1 MSPRALE
8 ILKRLIAF
16 DTVSSEPNMALIEY
30 VRELLASKG
39 IESLIVKDETGKKAN
54 LFAST
59 GPRDVPGVLLSGHTD
74 VVPAAGQ
81 AWTMPPF
88 QATLRDGRIYG
99 RGTCDMKG
107 FIALAIDAML
117 DAADMTLMRPLQLAL
132 SHDEEIGCVGVR
144 RLLDVLHL
152 APVRPFLCVV
162 GEPTLMQFAVGHKGK
177 ASYRTFC
184 RGQEA
189 HSSLAPRAVNAIH
202 LASDFIAELRKSQK
216 QIEQQGARDE
226 GYDIPY
232 STVHIGRIDGG
243 KALNIV
249 PNLCTMEFEY
259 RNLPGDNPDALLEQL
274 RERAEVLV
282 REARQLSGVADID
295 IEVMNEYPALETHP
309 SVEAVRLLHAFAEPG
324 TQHIKVSYG
333 TEGGLFAGRLNVPVV
348 VCGPGSIEQAHK
360 PDEFIDESQ
369 MDAGERVFAESAG
382 VVEAVE
388 AAVRRQISASDA
400 AVIALSA
407 SWTVASA

>member
-1 MSPRALE
+1 MTPRALE

-16 DTVSSEPNMALIEY
+16 DTVSSESNMALIEY
-30 VRELLASKG
+30 VRDLLAGKG

-59 GPRDVPGVLLSGHTD
+59 GPRQQPGVLLSGHTD

-81 AWTMPPF
+81 AWTVPPF
-88 QATLRDGRIYG
+88 EATLRDGRIYG

-107 FIALAIDAML
+107 FIALAIDVML
-117 DAADMTLMRPLQLAL
+117 DAADMTLSRPLQLAL

-152 APVRPFLCVV
+152 APLRPFLCVV
-162 GEPTLMQFAVGHKGK
+162 GEPTLMQFAIGHKGK
-177 ASYRTFC
+177 SSYRTYC

-202 LASDFIAELRKSQK
+202 LASDFIAELRKSQVRV
-216 QIEQQGARDE
+216 EQQGARDE

-249 PNLCTMEFEY
+249 PNLCTLEFEY
-259 RNLPGDNPDALLEQL
+259 RNLPGDDPDLLLAQL

-282 REARQLSGVADID
+282 REARQLSGVADIE
-295 IEVMNEYPALETHP
+295 IEIMNEYPALETHP

-360 PDEFIDESQ
+360 PDEFIEVSQ
-369 MDAGERVFAESAG
+369 MTAGERFLQSLLG
-382 VVEAVE
+382 SL
-388 AAVRRQISASDA
+388 RQ
-400 AVIALSA
+400 
-407 SWTVASA
+407 

>member
-1 MSPRALE
+1 MSPRVLE

-81 AWTMPPF
+81 AWTLPPF

-117 DAADMTLMRPLQLAL
+117 DAADMTLIRPLQLAL

-259 RNLPGDNPDALLEQL
+259 RNLPGDNPERLLEQL

-282 REARQLSGVADID
+282 REARQLSGVAAIE

-309 SVEAVRLLHAFAEPG
+309 SVEAVRMLHAFAEPG
-324 TQHIKVSYG
+324 TQHVKVSYG

-360 PDEFIDESQ
+360 PDEFIAESQ
-369 MDAGERVFAESAG
+369 MDAGERFLQSLLG
-382 VVEAVE
+382 SLK
-388 AAVRRQISASDA
+388 Q
-400 AVIALSA
+400 
-407 SWTVASA
+407 

>member
-117 DAADMTLMRPLQLAL
+117 DAADTTLIRPLQLAL

-259 RNLPGDNPDALLEQL
+259 RNLPGDNPDVLLEQL

-282 REARQLSGVADID
+282 REAKQLSGVAAIE

-309 SVEAVRLLHAFAEPG
+309 SVEAVRMLHAFAEPG

-360 PDEFIDESQ
+360 PDEFIEESQ
-369 MDAGERVFAESAG
+369 MNAGERFLQTLLGSLK
-382 VVEAVE
+382 
-388 AAVRRQISASDA
+388 Q
-400 AVIALSA
+400 
-407 SWTVASA
+407 

>member
-59 GPRDVPGVLLSGHTD
+59 GPKDVPGVLLSGHTD

-282 REARQLSGVADID
+282 REARQLSGVADIE

-369 MDAGERVFAESAG
+369 MDAGERFLQSLLG
-382 VVEAVE
+382 SLK
-388 AAVRRQISASDA
+388 Q
-400 AVIALSA
+400 
-407 SWTVASA
+407 

>member
-59 GPRDVPGVLLSGHTD
+59 GPREVPGVLLSGHTD

-117 DAADMTLMRPLQLAL
+117 DAADMPLTRPLQLAL

-249 PNLCTMEFEY
+249 PNLCTLEFEY

-282 REARQLSGVADID
+282 REARQLSGVADIE

-369 MDAGERVFAESAG
+369 MDAGEHFLQSLLG
-382 VVEAVE
+382 SLK
-388 AAVRRQISASDA
+388 Q
-400 AVIALSA
+400 
-407 SWTVASA
+407 

>member
-117 DAADMTLMRPLQLAL
+117 NAADMPLMRPLQLAL

-202 LASDFIAELRKSQK
+202 LASDFIAELRNSQK

-249 PNLCTMEFEY
+249 PNLCTMEFEF
-259 RNLPGDNPDALLEQL
+259 RNLPGDNPDVLLEQL

-282 REARQLSGVADID
+282 REAKQLSGVAAIE

-309 SVEAVRLLHAFAEPG
+309 SVEAVRMLHAFAEPG

-360 PDEFIDESQ
+360 PDEFIEESQ
-369 MDAGERVFAESAG
+369 MDAGERFLQSLLG
-382 VVEAVE
+382 SLK
-388 AAVRRQISASDA
+388 Q
-400 AVIALSA
+400 
-407 SWTVASA
+407 

>member
-184 RGQEA
+184 RGKEA

-282 REARQLSGVADID
+282 REARQLSGVADIE

-369 MDAGERVFAESAG
+369 MDAGERFLQSLLG
-382 VVEAVE
+382 SLK
-388 AAVRRQISASDA
+388 Q
-400 AVIALSA
+400 
-407 SWTVASA
+407 

>member
-1 MSPRALE
+1 MTPRALD
-8 ILKRLIAF
+8 IFKRLIAF
-16 DTVSSEPNMALIEY
+16 ETVSSEPNMALIEY
-30 VRELLASKG
+30 VRDLLATKG
-39 IESLIVKDETGKKAN
+39 IESLIVRDETGKKAN

-59 GPRDVPGVLLSGHTD
+59 GPREQPGVLLSGHTD

-81 AWTMPPF
+81 AWTVPPF

-117 DAADMTLMRPLQLAL
+117 DAADMTLTRPLQLAL

-177 ASYRTFC
+177 SSYRTYC

-202 LASDFIAELRKSQK
+202 LASDFIAELRESQK
-216 QIEQQGARDE
+216 QVEQQGVRDD

-249 PNLCTMEFEY
+249 PNLCTLEFEY
-259 RNLPGDNPDALLEQL
+259 RNLPGDDPDQFLEQL

-282 REARQLSGVADID
+282 REARQLSGVAAID
-295 IEVMNEYPALETHP
+295 IEIMNEYPALQTHP
-309 SVEAVRLLHAFAEPG
+309 SVEAVRMLHAFAEPG
-324 TQHIKVSYG
+324 TRHIKVSYG

-360 PDEFIDESQ
+360 PDEFIEESQ
-369 MDAGERVFAESAG
+369 MNAGERFLQSLLG
-382 VVEAVE
+382 SLK
-388 AAVRRQISASDA
+388 Q
-400 AVIALSA
+400 
-407 SWTVASA
+407 

>member
-59 GPRDVPGVLLSGHTD
+59 GPKDVPGVLLSGHTD

-107 FIALAIDAML
+107 FISLAIDAML

-249 PNLCTMEFEY
+249 PNLCTLEFEY

-282 REARQLSGVADID
+282 REARQLSGVADIE

-369 MDAGERVFAESAG
+369 MDAGERFLQSLLG
-382 VVEAVE
+382 SLK
-388 AAVRRQISASDA
+388 Q
-400 AVIALSA
+400 
-407 SWTVASA
+407 

>member
-117 DAADMTLMRPLQLAL
+117 NAADMTLLRPLQLAL

-202 LASDFIAELRKSQK
+202 LASDFITELRNSQK
-216 QIEQQGARDE
+216 QIERQGARDE

-249 PNLCTMEFEY
+249 PNLCTLEFEY
-259 RNLPGDNPDALLEQL
+259 RNLPGDNPELLLEQL

-282 REARQLSGVADID
+282 REARQLSGVAAIE

-309 SVEAVRLLHAFAEPG
+309 SVEAVRMLHAFAEPG

-369 MDAGERVFAESAG
+369 MDAGERFLQSLLG
-382 VVEAVE
+382 SLK
-388 AAVRRQISASDA
+388 Q
-400 AVIALSA
+400 
-407 SWTVASA
+407 

>member
-1 MSPRALE
+1 MTPRALD
-8 ILKRLIAF
+8 IFKRLIAF
-16 DTVSSEPNMALIEY
+16 ETVSSESNMALIDY
-30 VRELLASKG
+30 VRDLLATKG
-39 IESLIVKDETGKKAN
+39 IESMIVKDETGKKAN

-59 GPRDVPGVLLSGHTD
+59 GPRDQPGVLLSGHTD

-81 AWTMPPF
+81 AWTVPPF

-117 DAADMTLMRPLQLAL
+117 DAADMTLTRPLQLAL

-177 ASYRTFC
+177 SSYRTYC

-202 LASDFIAELRKSQK
+202 LASDFIAELRKSQARV
-216 QIEQQGARDE
+216 EQQGVRDD

-249 PNLCTMEFEY
+249 PNLCTLEFEY
-259 RNLPGDNPDALLEQL
+259 RNLPGDDPDQLLEQL
-274 RERAEVLV
+274 RERADVLV
-282 REARQLSGVADID
+282 REARQLSGVADIE
-295 IEVMNEYPALETHP
+295 IEIMNEYPALQTHP
-309 SVEAVRLLHAFAEPG
+309 SVEAVRMLHAFAEPG

-360 PDEFIDESQ
+360 PDEFIEESQ
-369 MDAGERVFAESAG
+369 MNAGQRFLQSLLG
-382 VVEAVE
+382 SLK
-388 AAVRRQISASDA
+388 Q
-400 AVIALSA
+400 
-407 SWTVASA
+407 

>member
-1 MSPRALE
+1 MTPRALD
-8 ILKRLIAF
+8 IFKRLIAF
-16 DTVSSEPNMALIEY
+16 ETVSSEPNMALIEY
-30 VRELLASKG
+30 VRDLLATKG
-39 IESLIVKDETGKKAN
+39 IESLIVRDETGKKAN

-59 GPRDVPGVLLSGHTD
+59 GPREQPGVLLSGHTD

-81 AWTMPPF
+81 AWTVPPF

-117 DAADMTLMRPLQLAL
+117 DAADMTLTRPLQLAL

-177 ASYRTFC
+177 SSYRTYC

-202 LASDFIAELRKSQK
+202 LASDFIAELRNSQK
-216 QIEQQGARDE
+216 QVEQQGVRDD

-249 PNLCTMEFEY
+249 PNLCTLEFEY
-259 RNLPGDNPDALLEQL
+259 RNLPGDDPDQLLEQL

-282 REARQLSGVADID
+282 REARQLSGVAAID
-295 IEVMNEYPALETHP
+295 IEIMNEYPALETHP
-309 SVEAVRLLHAFAEPG
+309 SVEAVRMLHAFAEPG
-324 TQHIKVSYG
+324 TRHIKVSYG

-360 PDEFIDESQ
+360 PDEFIEESQ
-369 MDAGERVFAESAG
+369 MNAGERFLQSLLG
-382 VVEAVE
+382 SLK
-388 AAVRRQISASDA
+388 Q
-400 AVIALSA
+400 
-407 SWTVASA
+407 

>member
-1 MSPRALE
+1 MTPRALD
-8 ILKRLIAF
+8 IFKRLIAF
-16 DTVSSEPNMALIEY
+16 ETVSSEPNMALIEY
-30 VRELLASKG
+30 VRDLLATKG
-39 IESLIVKDETGKKAN
+39 IESLIVRDETGKKAN

-59 GPRDVPGVLLSGHTD
+59 GPREQPGVLLSGHTD

-81 AWTMPPF
+81 AWTVPPF

-117 DAADMTLMRPLQLAL
+117 DAADMTLTRPLQLAL

-177 ASYRTFC
+177 SSYRTYC

-216 QIEQQGARDE
+216 QVEQQGVRDD

-249 PNLCTMEFEY
+249 PNLCTLEFEY
-259 RNLPGDNPDALLEQL
+259 RNLPGDDPDQLLEQL

-282 REARQLSGVADID
+282 REARQLSGVAAID
-295 IEVMNEYPALETHP
+295 IEIMNEYPALETHP
-309 SVEAVRLLHAFAEPG
+309 SVEAVRMLHAFAEPG
-324 TQHIKVSYG
+324 TRHIKVSYG

-360 PDEFIDESQ
+360 PDEFIEESQ
-369 MDAGERVFAESAG
+369 MNAGERFLQSLLG
-382 VVEAVE
+382 SLK
-388 AAVRRQISASDA
+388 Q
-400 AVIALSA
+400 
-407 SWTVASA
+407 

>member
-59 GPRDVPGVLLSGHTD
+59 GPRDMPGVLLSGHTD

-117 DAADMTLMRPLQLAL
+117 DAADITLMRPLQLAL

-177 ASYRTFC
+177 ASYSTFC

-259 RNLPGDNPDALLEQL
+259 RNLPGDNPDVLLEQL

-282 REARQLSGVADID
+282 REAKQLSGVAAIE

-309 SVEAVRLLHAFAEPG
+309 SVEAVRMLHAFAEPG

-369 MDAGERVFAESAG
+369 MDAGERFLQTLLGSLK
-382 VVEAVE
+382 
-388 AAVRRQISASDA
+388 Q
-400 AVIALSA
+400 
-407 SWTVASA
+407 

>member
-1 MSPRALE
+1 MTPRALD
-8 ILKRLIAF
+8 IFKRLIAF
-16 DTVSSEPNMALIEY
+16 ETVSSEPNMALIEY
-30 VRELLASKG
+30 VRDLLATKG

-59 GPRDVPGVLLSGHTD
+59 GPREQPGVLLSGHTD

-117 DAADMTLMRPLQLAL
+117 DAADTTLTRPLQLAL

-177 ASYRTFC
+177 SSYRTYC

-216 QIEQQGARDE
+216 QVEQQGVRDE

-249 PNLCTMEFEY
+249 PNLCTLEFEY
-259 RNLPGDNPDALLEQL
+259 RNLPGDDPDQLLEQL

-282 REARQLSGVADID
+282 REARQLSGVAAID
-295 IEVMNEYPALETHP
+295 IEIMNEYPALETHP
-309 SVEAVRLLHAFAEPG
+309 SVEAVRMLHAFAEPG

-360 PDEFIDESQ
+360 PDEFIEESQ
-369 MDAGERVFAESAG
+369 MNAGERFLQSLLG
-382 VVEAVE
+382 SLK
-388 AAVRRQISASDA
+388 Q
-400 AVIALSA
+400 
-407 SWTVASA
+407 

>member
-117 DAADMTLMRPLQLAL
+117 DAADMTLIRPLQLAL

-202 LASDFIAELRKSQK
+202 LASDFIAELRNSQK
-216 QIEQQGARDE
+216 RIEQQGARDE

-259 RNLPGDNPDALLEQL
+259 RNLPGDNPDVLLEQL

-282 REARQLSGVADID
+282 REAKQLSGVAAIE

-309 SVEAVRLLHAFAEPG
+309 SVEAVRMLHAFAEPG

-360 PDEFIDESQ
+360 PDEFIEESQ
-369 MDAGERVFAESAG
+369 MNAGERFLQTLLGSLK
-382 VVEAVE
+382 
-388 AAVRRQISASDA
+388 Q
-400 AVIALSA
+400 
-407 SWTVASA
+407 

>member
-59 GPRDVPGVLLSGHTD
+59 GPRDIPGVLLSGHTD

-117 DAADMTLMRPLQLAL
+117 NAADMPLMRPLQLAL

-249 PNLCTMEFEY
+249 PNLCTMEFEF
-259 RNLPGDNPDALLEQL
+259 RNLPGDNPDVLLEQL

-282 REARQLSGVADID
+282 REAKQLSGVAAIE

-309 SVEAVRLLHAFAEPG
+309 SVEAVRMLHAFAEPG

-369 MDAGERVFAESAG
+369 MDAGERFLQSLLG
-382 VVEAVE
+382 SLK
-388 AAVRRQISASDA
+388 Q
-400 AVIALSA
+400 
-407 SWTVASA
+407 

>member
-117 DAADMTLMRPLQLAL
+117 NAADMPLMRPLQLAL

-202 LASDFIAELRKSQK
+202 LASDFIAELRNSQK

-249 PNLCTMEFEY
+249 PNLCTMEFEF
-259 RNLPGDNPDALLEQL
+259 RNLPGDNPDLLLEQL

-282 REARQLSGVADID
+282 REARQLSGVADIE

-309 SVEAVRLLHAFAEPG
+309 SVEAVRMLHAFAEPG

-369 MDAGERVFAESAG
+369 MDAGERFLQSLLG
-382 VVEAVE
+382 SLK
-388 AAVRRQISASDA
+388 Q
-400 AVIALSA
+400 
-407 SWTVASA
+407 

>member
-1 MSPRALE
+1 MTPRALD
-8 ILKRLIAF
+8 IFKRLIAF
-16 DTVSSEPNMALIEY
+16 ETVSSEPNMALIDY
-30 VRELLASKG
+30 VRDLLATKG

-59 GPRDVPGVLLSGHTD
+59 GPREQPGVLLSGHTD

-117 DAADMTLMRPLQLAL
+117 DAADMTLTRPLQLAL

-177 ASYRTFC
+177 SSYRTYC

-216 QIEQQGARDE
+216 QVEQQGVRDE

-232 STVHIGRIDGG
+232 STVHIGRIEGG

-249 PNLCTMEFEY
+249 PNLCTLEFEY
-259 RNLPGDNPDALLEQL
+259 RNLPGDDPDQLLEQL

-282 REARQLSGVADID
+282 REARQLSGVAAID
-295 IEVMNEYPALETHP
+295 IEIMNEYPALETHP
-309 SVEAVRLLHAFAEPG
+309 SVEAVRMLHAFAEPG

-360 PDEFIDESQ
+360 PDEFIEESQ
-369 MDAGERVFAESAG
+369 MNAGERFLQSLLG
-382 VVEAVE
+382 SLK
-388 AAVRRQISASDA
+388 Q
-400 AVIALSA
+400 
-407 SWTVASA
+407 

>member
-1 MSPRALE
+1 MTPRALD
-8 ILKRLIAF
+8 IFKRLIAF
-16 DTVSSEPNMALIEY
+16 ETVSSEPNMALIDY
-30 VRELLASKG
+30 VRDLLATKG

-59 GPRDVPGVLLSGHTD
+59 GPREQPGVLLSGHTD

-107 FIALAIDAML
+107 FIALVIDAML
-117 DAADMTLMRPLQLAL
+117 DAADMTLTRPLQLAL

-177 ASYRTFC
+177 SSYRTYC

-202 LASDFIAELRKSQK
+202 LASDFIAELRNSQK
-216 QIEQQGARDE
+216 QVEQQGVRDE

-249 PNLCTMEFEY
+249 PNLCTLEFEY
-259 RNLPGDNPDALLEQL
+259 RNLPGDDPDQLLEQL

-282 REARQLSGVADID
+282 REARQLSGVAAID
-295 IEVMNEYPALETHP
+295 IEIMNEYPALETHP
-309 SVEAVRLLHAFAEPG
+309 SVEAVRMLHAFAEPG

-360 PDEFIDESQ
+360 PDEFIEESQ
-369 MDAGERVFAESAG
+369 MNAGERFLQSLLG
-382 VVEAVE
+382 SLK
-388 AAVRRQISASDA
+388 Q
-400 AVIALSA
+400 
-407 SWTVASA
+407 

>member
-39 IESLIVKDETGKKAN
+39 IESLIVKDETDKKAN

-117 DAADMTLMRPLQLAL
+117 NAADMTLLRPLQLAL

-202 LASDFIAELRKSQK
+202 LASDFIAELRNSQK
-216 QIEQQGARDE
+216 RIEQQGSRDE

-259 RNLPGDNPDALLEQL
+259 RNLPGDNPDVLLEQL
-274 RERAEVLV
+274 RERADVLV
-282 REARQLSGVADID
+282 REAKQLSGVAAIE

-309 SVEAVRLLHAFAEPG
+309 SVEAVRMLHAFAEPG

-369 MDAGERVFAESAG
+369 MDAGERFLQSLLG
-382 VVEAVE
+382 SLK
-388 AAVRRQISASDA
+388 Q
-400 AVIALSA
+400 
-407 SWTVASA
+407 

>member
-1 MSPRALE
+1 MSPRALD

-39 IESLIVKDETGKKAN
+39 IESLIVKDKTGKKAN

-59 GPRDVPGVLLSGHTD
+59 GPQDVPGVLLSGHTD

-117 DAADMTLMRPLQLAL
+117 DAADMTLLRPLQLAL

-152 APVRPFLCVV
+152 APMRPFLCVV
-162 GEPTLMQFAVGHKGK
+162 GEPTMMQFAVGHKGK

-282 REARQLSGVADID
+282 REARLLSGVAAIE

-309 SVEAVRLLHAFAEPG
+309 SVEAVRMLHAFAEPG

-360 PDEFIDESQ
+360 PDEFIEESQ
-369 MDAGERVFAESAG
+369 MDAGERFLQSLLG
-382 VVEAVE
+382 SLK
-388 AAVRRQISASDA
+388 Q
-400 AVIALSA
+400 
-407 SWTVASA
+407 

>member
-117 DAADMTLMRPLQLAL
+117 DAADMTLIRPLQLAL

-202 LASDFIAELRKSQK
+202 LASDFIAELRNSQK
-216 QIEQQGARDE
+216 RIEQQGARDE

-282 REARQLSGVADID
+282 REAKQLSGVAAIE

-309 SVEAVRLLHAFAEPG
+309 SVEAVRMLHAFAEPG

-360 PDEFIDESQ
+360 PDEFIEESQ
-369 MDAGERVFAESAG
+369 MNAGERFLQSLLG
-382 VVEAVE
+382 SLK
-388 AAVRRQISASDA
+388 Q
-400 AVIALSA
+400 
-407 SWTVASA
+407 

>member
-1 MSPRALE
+1 MSTRALE

-117 DAADMTLMRPLQLAL
+117 NAADMTLLRPLQLAL

-189 HSSLAPRAVNAIH
+189 HSSLAPQAVNAIH
-202 LASDFIAELRKSQK
+202 LASDFIAELRNSQK
-216 QIEQQGARDE
+216 RIEQQGSRDE

-259 RNLPGDNPDALLEQL
+259 RNLPGDNPEVLLEQL
-274 RERAEVLV
+274 RERADVLV
-282 REARQLSGVADID
+282 REAKHLSGVAAIE

-309 SVEAVRLLHAFAEPG
+309 SVEAVRMLHAFAEPG

-369 MDAGERVFAESAG
+369 MDAGERFLHSLLG
-382 VVEAVE
+382 SLK
-388 AAVRRQISASDA
+388 Q
-400 AVIALSA
+400 
-407 SWTVASA
+407 

>member
-59 GPRDVPGVLLSGHTD
+59 GPKDVPGVLLSGHTD

-226 GYDIPY
+226 GYDISY

-249 PNLCTMEFEY
+249 PNLCTLEFEY

-282 REARQLSGVADID
+282 REARQLSGVADIE

-369 MDAGERVFAESAG
+369 MDAGERFLQSLLG
-382 VVEAVE
+382 SLK
-388 AAVRRQISASDA
+388 Q
-400 AVIALSA
+400 
-407 SWTVASA
+407 

>member
-1 MSPRALE
+1 MTPRALD
-8 ILKRLIAF
+8 IFKRLIAF
-16 DTVSSEPNMALIEY
+16 ETVSSEPNMALIDY
-30 VRELLASKG
+30 VRDLLATKG

-59 GPRDVPGVLLSGHTD
+59 GPREQPGVLLSGHTD

-117 DAADMTLMRPLQLAL
+117 DAADMTLTRPLQLAL
-132 SHDEEIGCVGVR
+132 SHDEEISCVGVR

-177 ASYRTFC
+177 SSYRTYC

-202 LASDFIAELRKSQK
+202 LASDFIVELRKSQK
-216 QIEQQGARDE
+216 QVEQQGVRDD

-232 STVHIGRIDGG
+232 STVHIGRIAGG

-249 PNLCTMEFEY
+249 PNLCTLEFEY
-259 RNLPGDNPDALLEQL
+259 RNLPGDDPDQLLEQL

-282 REARQLSGVADID
+282 REARQLSGVAAID
-295 IEVMNEYPALETHP
+295 IEIMNEYPALETHP
-309 SVEAVRLLHAFAEPG
+309 SVEAVRMLHAFAEPG

-360 PDEFIDESQ
+360 PDEFIEESQ
-369 MDAGERVFAESAG
+369 MNADERFLQSLLG
-382 VVEAVE
+382 SLK
-388 AAVRRQISASDA
+388 Q
-400 AVIALSA
+400 
-407 SWTVASA
+407 

>member
-1 MSPRALE
+1 MTPRALD
-8 ILKRLIAF
+8 IFKRLIAF
-16 DTVSSEPNMALIEY
+16 ETVSSEPNMALIDY
-30 VRELLASKG
+30 VRDLLATKG

-59 GPRDVPGVLLSGHTD
+59 GPREQPGVLLSGHTD

-117 DAADMTLMRPLQLAL
+117 DAADMTLTRPLQLAL

-177 ASYRTFC
+177 SSYRTYC

-216 QIEQQGARDE
+216 QVEQQGVRDD

-249 PNLCTMEFEY
+249 PNLCTLEFEY
-259 RNLPGDNPDALLEQL
+259 HNLPGDDPDQLLEQL

-282 REARQLSGVADID
+282 REARQLSGVAAID
-295 IEVMNEYPALETHP
+295 IEIMNEYPALETHP
-309 SVEAVRLLHAFAEPG
+309 SVEAVRMLHAFAEPG

-360 PDEFIDESQ
+360 PDEFIEESQ
-369 MDAGERVFAESAG
+369 MNAGERFLQSLLG
-382 VVEAVE
+382 SLK
-388 AAVRRQISASDA
+388 Q
-400 AVIALSA
+400 
-407 SWTVASA
+407 

>member
-117 DAADMTLMRPLQLAL
+117 NAADMNLLRPLQLAL

-202 LASDFIAELRKSQK
+202 LASDFITELRNSQK
-216 QIEQQGARDE
+216 QIERQGARDE

-249 PNLCTMEFEY
+249 PNLCTLEFEY
-259 RNLPGDNPDALLEQL
+259 RNLPGDNPELLLEQL

-282 REARQLSGVADID
+282 REARQLSGVAAIE

-309 SVEAVRLLHAFAEPG
+309 SVEAVRMLHAFAEPG

-369 MDAGERVFAESAG
+369 MDAGERFLQSLLG
-382 VVEAVE
+382 SLK
-388 AAVRRQISASDA
+388 Q
-400 AVIALSA
+400 
-407 SWTVASA
+407 